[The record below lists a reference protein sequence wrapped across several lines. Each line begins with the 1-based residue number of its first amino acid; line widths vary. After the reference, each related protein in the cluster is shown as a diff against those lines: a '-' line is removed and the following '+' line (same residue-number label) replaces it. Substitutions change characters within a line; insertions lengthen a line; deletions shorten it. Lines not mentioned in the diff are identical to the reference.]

1 MAGRHGCEVSVT
13 PELSDQQDSIS
24 GQARWGSDAENVGMN
39 EFQNQIQRIT
49 DWWYELNFSTLQKR
63 GLLLTGALVI
73 VISGFWVTTG
83 KSEAVI
89 MAEPIAIEAPLVTV
103 DVAGAVT
110 SPGVYALPGNAR
122 VIDAIKAAGN
132 SLAGTDLSDLNLARI
147 IRDGE
152 QIYVSPTEKTKIP
165 AGRKFAT
172 KKATPTGPLNINR
185 ATAKQF
191 EALDGVGPVL
201 AKRIVAYRA
210 ANGPFITLEDLD
222 KVSGIGPAKFAQ
234 FKSQIIV

>member
-1 MAGRHGCEVSVT
+1 
-13 PELSDQQDSIS
+13 
-24 GQARWGSDAENVGMN
+24 MN

-63 GLLLTGALVI
+63 GLLILAGLVI
-73 VISGFWVTTG
+73 ALSGFWVTTG

-89 MAEPIAIEAPLVTV
+89 MAEPIEIEAPLVTV

-132 SLAGTDLSDLNLARI
+132 SLAGTDLSDLNLARV

-152 QIYVSPTEKTKIP
+152 QIYVAPTEKTKVPI
-165 AGRKFAT
+165 GRKFPT

-191 EALDGVGPVL
+191 EKLDGVGPVL

-234 FKSQIIV
+234 FKSQITV

>member
-1 MAGRHGCEVSVT
+1 VPV
-13 PELSDQQDSIS
+13 
-24 GQARWGSDAENVGMN
+24 
-39 EFQNQIQRIT
+39 
-49 DWWYELNFSTLQKR
+49 
-63 GLLLTGALVI
+63 
-73 VISGFWVTTG
+73 
-83 KSEAVI
+83 
-89 MAEPIAIEAPLVTV
+89 AIEAPLVTV
-103 DVAGAVT
+103 DVAGAVN
-110 SPGVYALPGNAR
+110 SPGVYALPGDSR

-132 SLAGTDLSDLNLARI
+132 SLTGTDLSDLNLARV

-165 AGRKFAT
+165 AGRKFVT

-234 FKSQIIV
+234 FKSQITV

>member
-1 MAGRHGCEVSVT
+1 
-13 PELSDQQDSIS
+13 
-24 GQARWGSDAENVGMN
+24 MN
-39 EFQNQIQRIT
+39 EYQNQIQRIT

-63 GLLLTGALVI
+63 GLLVLGGLVI
-73 VISGFWVTTG
+73 AISGFWVTTG

-89 MAEPIAIEAPLVTV
+89 MAVPVEIAAPLVTV
-103 DVAGAVT
+103 DVAGAVNV
-110 SPGVYALPGNAR
+110 PGVYALPGNAR

-165 AGRKFAT
+165 TGRKFPT
-172 KKATPTGPLNINR
+172 KKATPTGPININR

-201 AKRIVAYRA
+201 AKRIVDYRA

-234 FKSQIIV
+234 FKSQITV

>member
-1 MAGRHGCEVSVT
+1 
-13 PELSDQQDSIS
+13 
-24 GQARWGSDAENVGMN
+24 MN

-63 GLLLTGALVI
+63 GLLILAGLVI
-73 VISGFWVTTG
+73 AASGFWVTTG

-89 MAEPIAIEAPLVTV
+89 MAEPIEIEAPLVTV

-132 SLAGTDLSDLNLARI
+132 SLAGTDLSDLNLARV

-152 QIYVSPTEKTKIP
+152 QIYVAPTEKTKVP
-165 AGRKFAT
+165 AGRKFPT
-172 KKATPTGPLNINR
+172 KKATPTGPININR

-191 EALDGVGPVL
+191 EKLDGVGPVL

-234 FKSQIIV
+234 FKSQITV

>member
-1 MAGRHGCEVSVT
+1 
-13 PELSDQQDSIS
+13 
-24 GQARWGSDAENVGMN
+24 MN

-49 DWWYELNFSTLQKR
+49 DWWFELNFSPLQKR
-63 GLLLTGALVI
+63 GLLILAGLVI

-83 KSEAVI
+83 KSEAVV
-89 MAEPIAIEAPLVTV
+89 EPVPISIEAPLVTV
-103 DVAGAVT
+103 DVAGAVLT
-110 SPGVYALPGNAR
+110 PGVYALPSDSR
-122 VIDAIKAAGN
+122 VIDAIAAAGN
-132 SLAGTDLSDLNLARI
+132 SLSGTDLSDLNLARI

-172 KKATPTGPLNINR
+172 KKATVTGPLNINR

-191 EALDGVGPVL
+191 EALDGIGPVL
-201 AKRIVAYRA
+201 AKRIVAYRS

-234 FKSQIIV
+234 FKSQITV

>member
-1 MAGRHGCEVSVT
+1 
-13 PELSDQQDSIS
+13 
-24 GQARWGSDAENVGMN
+24 MN

-63 GLLLTGALVI
+63 SLLILAGLVI
-73 VISGFWVTTG
+73 AASGFWVTTG

-89 MAEPIAIEAPLVTV
+89 MAAPIEIKAPMVTV

-110 SPGVYALPGNAR
+110 SPGVYALPGDSR

-132 SLAGTDLSDLNLARI
+132 SLAGTDLSDLNLARV

-152 QIYVSPTEKTKIP
+152 QIYVAPTEKTKVP
-165 AGRKFAT
+165 VGRKFPI

-191 EALDGVGPVL
+191 EKLDGVGPVL

-234 FKSQIIV
+234 FKSQITV

>member
-1 MAGRHGCEVSVT
+1 MA
-13 PELSDQQDSIS
+13 
-24 GQARWGSDAENVGMN
+24 A
-39 EFQNQIQRIT
+39 
-49 DWWYELNFSTLQKR
+49 
-63 GLLLTGALVI
+63 
-73 VISGFWVTTG
+73 
-83 KSEAVI
+83 
-89 MAEPIAIEAPLVTV
+89 PIEIEAPLVTV

-110 SPGVYALPGNAR
+110 NPGVYALPGNAR

-172 KKATPTGPLNINR
+172 KKTTPTGPLNINR

-234 FKSQIIV
+234 FKSQITV

>member
-1 MAGRHGCEVSVT
+1 
-13 PELSDQQDSIS
+13 
-24 GQARWGSDAENVGMN
+24 MN

-63 GLLLTGALVI
+63 GLLILAGLVI
-73 VISGFWVTTG
+73 AASGFWVTTG

-89 MAEPIAIEAPLVTV
+89 MAAQIEIEAPLVTV

-132 SLAGTDLSDLNLARI
+132 SLAGTDLSDLNLARV

-152 QIYVSPTEKTKIP
+152 QIYVAPTEKTKVPI
-165 AGRKFAT
+165 GRKFPT

-191 EALDGVGPVL
+191 EKLDGVGPVL

-234 FKSQIIV
+234 FKSQITV

>member
-1 MAGRHGCEVSVT
+1 
-13 PELSDQQDSIS
+13 
-24 GQARWGSDAENVGMN
+24 MN

-63 GLLLTGALVI
+63 GLLIVAGLVI
-73 VISGFWVTTG
+73 AVSGFWVTTG
-83 KSEAVI
+83 KSETVI
-89 MAEPIAIEAPLVTV
+89 MAVPIEIEAPLVTV

-165 AGRKFAT
+165 PGRKFAT
-172 KKATPTGPLNINR
+172 KKATPTGPININR

-191 EALDGVGPVL
+191 EILDGIGPVL
-201 AKRIVAYRA
+201 AQRIIDYRA

-234 FKSQIIV
+234 FKSQITV

>member
-1 MAGRHGCEVSVT
+1 
-13 PELSDQQDSIS
+13 
-24 GQARWGSDAENVGMN
+24 MN
-39 EFQNQIQRIT
+39 EFQNQIQRII

-63 GLLLTGALVI
+63 GLLVLAGLVI

-89 MAEPIAIEAPLVTV
+89 MAAPIEIAAPLVTV

-110 SPGVYALPGNAR
+110 VPGVYALPGNAR

-132 SLAGTDLSDLNLARI
+132 SLAGTDLSDLNLARV

-152 QIYVSPTEKTKIP
+152 QIYVAPTEKTKVP
-165 AGRKFAT
+165 AGRKFPT

-234 FKSQIIV
+234 FKSQITV

>member
-1 MAGRHGCEVSVT
+1 M
-13 PELSDQQDSIS
+13 
-24 GQARWGSDAENVGMN
+24 
-39 EFQNQIQRIT
+39 
-49 DWWYELNFSTLQKR
+49 
-63 GLLLTGALVI
+63 
-73 VISGFWVTTG
+73 
-83 KSEAVI
+83 
-89 MAEPIAIEAPLVTV
+89 EAPLVTV
-103 DVAGAVT
+103 DVAGAVNT
-110 SPGVYALPGNAR
+110 PGVYALPGNAR

-152 QIYVSPTEKTKIP
+152 QIYVSPTAKTKIP

-172 KKATPTGPLNINR
+172 KKATPSGPININR

-191 EALDGVGPVL
+191 EILDGIGPVL

-234 FKSQIIV
+234 FKSQITV

>member
-1 MAGRHGCEVSVT
+1 
-13 PELSDQQDSIS
+13 
-24 GQARWGSDAENVGMN
+24 MN

-63 GLLLTGALVI
+63 GLLIAAGLVI
-73 VISGFWVTTG
+73 AVSGFWVTTG
-83 KSEAVI
+83 KSETVI
-89 MAEPIAIEAPLVTV
+89 MAVPIEIEAPLVTV

-165 AGRKFAT
+165 PGRKFAT
-172 KKATPTGPLNINR
+172 KKATPTGPININR

-191 EALDGVGPVL
+191 EILDGIGPVL
-201 AKRIVAYRA
+201 AQRIVDYRA

-234 FKSQIIV
+234 FKSQITV

>member
-1 MAGRHGCEVSVT
+1 
-13 PELSDQQDSIS
+13 
-24 GQARWGSDAENVGMN
+24 MN

-63 GLLLTGALVI
+63 GLLILAGLVI
-73 VISGFWVTTG
+73 AASGFWVTTG
-83 KSEAVI
+83 KSE
-89 MAEPIAIEAPLVTV
+89 IEAPLVTV

-132 SLAGTDLSDLNLARI
+132 SLAGTDLSDLNLARV

-152 QIYVSPTEKTKIP
+152 QIYVAPTEKTKVP
-165 AGRKFAT
+165 VGRKFPT
-172 KKATPTGPLNINR
+172 KKATPTGPININR

-191 EALDGVGPVL
+191 EKLDGVGPVL
-201 AKRIVAYRA
+201 AKRIVDYRA

-234 FKSQIIV
+234 FKSQITV

>member
-1 MAGRHGCEVSVT
+1 
-13 PELSDQQDSIS
+13 
-24 GQARWGSDAENVGMN
+24 MN

-63 GLLLTGALVI
+63 GLLVLGGLVI

-110 SPGVYALPGNAR
+110 NPGVYALPGNAR

-152 QIYVSPTEKTKIP
+152 QIYVSPTEKTKVP
-165 AGRKFAT
+165 VGRKFAT
-172 KKATPTGPLNINR
+172 KKTTPTGPLNINR

-234 FKSQIIV
+234 FKSQITV

>member
-1 MAGRHGCEVSVT
+1 
-13 PELSDQQDSIS
+13 
-24 GQARWGSDAENVGMN
+24 MN

-63 GLLLTGALVI
+63 GLLVVAGLVI
-73 VISGFWVTTG
+73 AVSGFWVTTG
-83 KSEAVI
+83 KSETVI
-89 MAEPIAIEAPLVTV
+89 MAVPIEIEAPLVTV

-165 AGRKFAT
+165 PGRKFAT
-172 KKATPTGPLNINR
+172 KKATPTGPININR

-191 EALDGVGPVL
+191 EILDGIGPVL
-201 AKRIVAYRA
+201 AQRIIDYRA

-234 FKSQIIV
+234 FKSQITV

>member
-1 MAGRHGCEVSVT
+1 
-13 PELSDQQDSIS
+13 
-24 GQARWGSDAENVGMN
+24 MN

-63 GLLLTGALVI
+63 VLLILAALVI
-73 VISGFWVTTG
+73 TVSGFWVTTG

-89 MAEPIAIEAPLVTV
+89 MATPIEIEAPLVTV

-110 SPGVYALPGNAR
+110 NPGVYALPGNAR

-165 AGRKFAT
+165 VGRKFAT

-191 EALDGVGPVL
+191 EKLDGVGPVL

-234 FKSQIIV
+234 FKSQITV

>member
-1 MAGRHGCEVSVT
+1 
-13 PELSDQQDSIS
+13 
-24 GQARWGSDAENVGMN
+24 MN

-49 DWWYELNFSTLQKR
+49 DWWFELNFSPLQKR
-63 GLLLTGALVI
+63 GLLILAASVI
-73 VISGFWVTTG
+73 IISGFWVTTG
-83 KSEAVI
+83 KSEEVVEAAPV
-89 MAEPIAIEAPLVTV
+89 EVQAPLVTV
-103 DVAGAVT
+103 DVAGAVAT
-110 SPGVYALPGNAR
+110 PGVYALPGSAR

-132 SLAGTDLSDLNLARI
+132 SLAGTDLSDLNLARLI
-147 IRDGE
+147 HDGE

-172 KKATPTGPLNINR
+172 KKVTPTGPLNINR
-185 ATAKQF
+185 ATAKEF

-201 AKRIVAYRA
+201 AKRIIAYRS

-234 FKSQIIV
+234 LKNQITV

>member
-1 MAGRHGCEVSVT
+1 
-13 PELSDQQDSIS
+13 
-24 GQARWGSDAENVGMN
+24 MN

-63 GLLLTGALVI
+63 GLLVLGGLVI
-73 VISGFWVTTG
+73 IISGFWVTSG

-89 MAEPIAIEAPLVTV
+89 MAEPIEIEAPLVTV

-110 SPGVYALPGNAR
+110 NPGVYALPGNAR

-165 AGRKFAT
+165 VGRKFAT

-191 EALDGVGPVL
+191 EKLDGVGPVL

-234 FKSQIIV
+234 FKSQITV

>member
-1 MAGRHGCEVSVT
+1 
-13 PELSDQQDSIS
+13 
-24 GQARWGSDAENVGMN
+24 MN

-49 DWWYELNFSTLQKR
+49 DWWYELNFSALQKR
-63 GLLLTGALVI
+63 SLLILAGLVFA
-73 VISGFWVTTG
+73 ISGFWVTTG
-83 KSEAVI
+83 KSESVI
-89 MAEPIAIEAPLVTV
+89 MAEPIEIAAPLVTI
-103 DVAGAVT
+103 DVAGAVAN
-110 SPGVYALPGNAR
+110 PGVYALPGDSR

-132 SLAGTDLSDLNLARI
+132 SLTGTDLSDLNLARI

-172 KKATPTGPLNINR
+172 KKATPRGPLNINR
-185 ATAKQF
+185 ATAKQL
-191 EALDGVGPVL
+191 ETLNGIGPVL
-201 AKRIVAYRA
+201 AKSIVAYRA

-234 FKSQIIV
+234 FKSQITV

>member
-1 MAGRHGCEVSVT
+1 
-13 PELSDQQDSIS
+13 
-24 GQARWGSDAENVGMN
+24 MN

-63 GLLLTGALVI
+63 GLLVLGGLVI
-73 VISGFWVTTG
+73 IISGFWVTSG

-89 MAEPIAIEAPLVTV
+89 MAEPIEIEAPLVTV

-110 SPGVYALPGNAR
+110 NPGVYALPGNAR

-165 AGRKFAT
+165 VGRKFAT
-172 KKATPTGPLNINR
+172 KKATPSGPLNINR
-185 ATAKQF
+185 ATEKQF
-191 EALDGVGPVL
+191 EKLDGVGPVL

-234 FKSQIIV
+234 FKSQITV

>member
-1 MAGRHGCEVSVT
+1 MAV
-13 PELSDQQDSIS
+13 
-24 GQARWGSDAENVGMN
+24 
-39 EFQNQIQRIT
+39 
-49 DWWYELNFSTLQKR
+49 
-63 GLLLTGALVI
+63 
-73 VISGFWVTTG
+73 
-83 KSEAVI
+83 
-89 MAEPIAIEAPLVTV
+89 PIEIEAPLVTV

-165 AGRKFAT
+165 PGRKFAT
-172 KKATPTGPLNINR
+172 KKATPTGPININR

-191 EALDGVGPVL
+191 EILDGIGPVL
-201 AKRIVAYRA
+201 AQRIIDYRA

-234 FKSQIIV
+234 FKSQITV

>member
-1 MAGRHGCEVSVT
+1 
-13 PELSDQQDSIS
+13 
-24 GQARWGSDAENVGMN
+24 
-39 EFQNQIQRIT
+39 
-49 DWWYELNFSTLQKR
+49 
-63 GLLLTGALVI
+63 
-73 VISGFWVTTG
+73 
-83 KSEAVI
+83 

-110 SPGVYALPGNAR
+110 TPGVYALPGNAR

-172 KKATPTGPLNINR
+172 KKATPTGPININR

-191 EALDGVGPVL
+191 EILDGIGPVL

-234 FKSQIIV
+234 FKSQITV

>member
-1 MAGRHGCEVSVT
+1 
-13 PELSDQQDSIS
+13 
-24 GQARWGSDAENVGMN
+24 MN

-63 GLLLTGALVI
+63 GLLIAAGLVI
-73 VISGFWVTTG
+73 AVSGFWVTAG
-83 KSEAVI
+83 KSETVI
-89 MAEPIAIEAPLVTV
+89 MAVPIEIEAPLVTV

-165 AGRKFAT
+165 PGRKFAT
-172 KKATPTGPLNINR
+172 KKATPTGPININR

-191 EALDGVGPVL
+191 EILDGIGPVL
-201 AKRIVAYRA
+201 AQRIVDYRA

-234 FKSQIIV
+234 FKSQITV

>member
-1 MAGRHGCEVSVT
+1 
-13 PELSDQQDSIS
+13 
-24 GQARWGSDAENVGMN
+24 MN

-63 GLLLTGALVI
+63 GLLIAAGLVI
-73 VISGFWVTTG
+73 AVSGFWVTTG
-83 KSEAVI
+83 KSETVI
-89 MAEPIAIEAPLVTV
+89 MAAPIEIEAPLVTV

-122 VIDAIKAAGN
+122 VIDEIKAAGN

-152 QIYVSPTEKTKIP
+152 QIYVSPTEKTKVP
-165 AGRKFAT
+165 PGRKFAT
-172 KKATPTGPLNINR
+172 KKATPTGPININR

-191 EALDGVGPVL
+191 EILDGIGPVL
-201 AKRIVAYRA
+201 AKRIVDYRA

-222 KVSGIGPAKFAQ
+222 KVSGIGPAKLAQ
-234 FKSQIIV
+234 FKSQITV

>member
-1 MAGRHGCEVSVT
+1 
-13 PELSDQQDSIS
+13 
-24 GQARWGSDAENVGMN
+24 MN

-63 GLLLTGALVI
+63 GLLILAGLVI
-73 VISGFWVTTG
+73 AASGFWVTTG

-89 MAEPIAIEAPLVTV
+89 MATPIEIEAPLVTV

-152 QIYVSPTEKTKIP
+152 QIYVAPTEKTKVP
-165 AGRKFAT
+165 AGRKFPT
-172 KKATPTGPLNINR
+172 KKATPTGPININR

-191 EALDGVGPVL
+191 EKLDGVGPVL

-234 FKSQIIV
+234 FKSQITV